1 MIVRRIFGECFA
13 LVCAVM
19 LGLAAGAVWLLPTA
33 FLHRPLPWLA
43 LPAGWLLGIAMR
55 QWVHGNRWNAAL
67 LAAFATVVA
76 GAYIRV
82 LIALVNLA
90 AMVGYGLMQAAHT
103 AGLSMLLEFARFGTS
118 ASDVAWT
125 MAGALVAIATAVR
138 ISGRR
143 SG

>member
-1 MIVRRIFGECFA
+1 MIVRQVLGECFA
-13 LVCAVM
+13 LICAVM

-43 LPAGWLLGIAMR
+43 LPAGWLLGVAMR
-55 QWVHGNRWNAAL
+55 QWVHGNRWHAAL

-76 GAYIRV
+76 GAYIRI

-90 AMVGYGLMQAAHT
+90 AMMGYGLMQAART

-118 ASDVAWT
+118 ASDIAWT
-125 MAGALVAIATAVR
+125 
-138 ISGRR
+138 
-143 SG
+143 